1 SSAVSMHP
9 ANAPWRVARS
19 EFSNMAVQTGGPW
32 VCTLGLLQL
41 RVRRPLHG
49 PEVHACQVLAEDA
62 EREQLDPRKDRNER
76 SQEWESRNALTLLAD
91 SAPMALCKANL
102 VIRDAWL
109 RMKLCVSFSGVP

>member
-1 SSAVSMHP
+1 MHP

-62 EREQLDPRKDRNER
+62 EREQLNPRKDRNDR
-76 SQEWESRNALTLLAD
+76 SQEWESRNAAAMRD
-91 SAPMALCKANL
+91 VAPQDVSQHQKSHGAEHETQ
-102 VIRDAWL
+102 DACDL
-109 RMKLCVSFSGVP
+109 Q